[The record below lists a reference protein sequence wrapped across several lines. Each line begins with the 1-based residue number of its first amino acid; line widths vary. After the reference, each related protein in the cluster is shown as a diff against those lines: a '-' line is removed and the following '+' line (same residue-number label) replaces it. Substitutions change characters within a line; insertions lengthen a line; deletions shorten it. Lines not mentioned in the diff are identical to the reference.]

1 MNKVTG
7 FDEMIVDGKDRV
19 VFQLGEEFPILNICD
34 VMDWIHFSFGRG
46 VSMYQHFF
54 EEESEHLR
62 MFCENFDLYYYG
74 RCREDFNQ
82 WEGIQLAKD
91 GGYRGVVL
99 EDLS

>member
-1 MNKVTG
+1 MKQLLESVP
-7 FDEMIVDGKDRV
+7 VDGKDRV
-19 VFQLGEEFPILNICD
+19 IEELGKEFAVLNICD
-34 VMDWIHFSFGRG
+34 VMDWIYFSFGKG
-46 VSMYQHFF
+46 VYMYHYSF

-62 MFCENFDLYYYG
+62 KFCENFDLYYYG

-82 WEGIQLAKD
+82 WEGIGLAKD

>member
-1 MNKVTG
+1 MLNLKQL
-7 FDEMIVDGKDRV
+7 DMIDGRNRV
-19 VFQLGEEFPILNICD
+19 ITQLEKEEFPILNICD
-34 VMDWIHFSFGRG
+34 VMDWIYFSFGKG
-46 VSMYQHFF
+46 VYMYHYSF

-62 MFCENFDLYYYG
+62 KFCENFDLYYYG

-82 WEGIQLAKD
+82 WEGIGLAKD